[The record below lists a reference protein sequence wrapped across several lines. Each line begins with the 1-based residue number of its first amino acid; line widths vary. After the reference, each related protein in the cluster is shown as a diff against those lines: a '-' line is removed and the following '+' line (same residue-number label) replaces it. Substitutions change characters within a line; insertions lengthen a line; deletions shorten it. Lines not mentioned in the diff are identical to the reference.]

1 MAQKYSREDWL
12 NQLWTDI
19 MNGFSRYELIR
30 RLEVDYYGW
39 GSDKWSRAKRYE
51 VLKEAHDKC
60 KMELTENRD
69 ELRKVMYNRYLS
81 VYQSAVENMDR
92 GNAIKAL
99 DSIVKLSGISE
110 PEKVDITQDVH
121 VTIDFGLNKP
131 EDE

>member
-1 MAQKYSREDWL
+1 MAQKYTREDWL

-39 GSDKWSRAKRYE
+39 GSDKWSRSKRYE

-60 KMELTENRD
+60 KMELTEKRD
-69 ELRKVMYNRYLS
+69 ELRQVMYNRYLS

-92 GNAIKAL
+92 SNAIKAL

-131 EDE
+131 EGE